1 MTKQQA
7 FKQFTELYYEDK
19 YNLQRAVDQDYCK
32 VQLEWATFI
41 DGLCKDKQITQ
52 KQYDI
57 WTTPFKKKGEL
68 K

>member
-32 VQLEWATFI
+32 VQLEWFCFVDKLNRYDEIT
-41 DGLCKDKQITQ
+41 DKQCQT
-52 KQYDI
+52 
-57 WTTPFKKKGEL
+57 WGTPFSRRKR
-68 K
+68 

>member
-32 VQLEWATFI
+32 VQLEWSGFVDNLNR
-41 DGLCKDKQITQ
+41 DGEITDKQRQT
-52 KQYDI
+52 
-57 WTTPFKKKGEL
+57 WETPFKKGRR
-68 K
+68 

>member
-7 FKQFTELYYEDK
+7 FKQFTELYYEDR

-32 VQLEWATFI
+32 VQLEWSGFVDNLNR
-41 DGLCKDKQITQ
+41 DGEITDKQRQ
-52 KQYDI
+52 I
-57 WTTPFKKKGEL
+57 WGTPFSRKGR

>member
-32 VQLEWATFI
+32 VQLEWSGFVDNLNR
-41 DGLCKDKQITQ
+41 DGEITDKQRQT
-52 KQYDI
+52 
-57 WTTPFKKKGEL
+57 WGTPFSKKGR